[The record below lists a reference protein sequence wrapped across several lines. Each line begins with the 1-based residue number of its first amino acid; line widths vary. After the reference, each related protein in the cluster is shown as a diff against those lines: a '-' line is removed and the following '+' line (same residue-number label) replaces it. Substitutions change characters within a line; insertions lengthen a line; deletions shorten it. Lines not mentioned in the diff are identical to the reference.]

1 MDTYSINPA
10 FIIDE
15 AIDLSTRLSGTAFP
29 VSIFPVKIQRIIRE
43 VHECHNYPTDYIAAA
58 ILTAIAVGIGNTHLA
73 QIKQGWVESPIL
85 YMALIGRPGANKSHP
100 LSFAMKPFLD
110 YDYRQNQEF
119 EKALAKYDEL
129 MSMSRKER
137 AESGGEQFPQEPIR
151 KRFLVSDVTPEGLS
165 LIHAQNKRGLCLWA
179 DELSA
184 WFKNFNRYNNGS
196 EEQFWLSVF
205 SAKTTMSDRKNAKSS
220 IFIKRPY
227 ISVIGTIQKK
237 ILNELAKGER
247 SSNGFI
253 DRILF
258 VMPNLQQKARWN
270 DKELPEDIEQ
280 EWNDVIAK
288 LIQSECNLNEH
299 GEIEPQILFFSEDAK
314 KQLYEWQ
321 HHSSELCD
329 RETNDTIVSIY
340 CKLEI
345 YIIRFCLI
353 IQLARWTCGECDKA
367 CIDLLTV
374 ERAIKLTEYFKES
387 ALSVQNILNE
397 NALNSQQQ
405 VIVNLLPP
413 SFTTA
418 QAIQIAEQN
427 GMKERT
433 FQRFLNDNIGT
444 LFRKEKHGE
453 YSKINP

>member
-1 MDTYSINPA
+1 MP
-10 FIIDE
+10 
-15 AIDLSTRLSGTAFP
+15 TA
-29 VSIFPVKIQRIIRE
+29 K
-43 VHECHNYPTDYIAAA
+43 
-58 ILTAIAVGIGNTHLA
+58 
-73 QIKQGWVESPIL
+73 
-85 YMALIGRPGANKSHP
+85 
-100 LSFAMKPFLD
+100 
-110 YDYRQNQEF
+110 
-119 EKALAKYDEL
+119 
-129 MSMSRKER
+129 
-137 AESGGEQFPQEPIR
+137 
-151 KRFLVSDVTPEGLS
+151 
-165 LIHAQNKRGLCLWA
+165 
-179 DELSA
+179 
-184 WFKNFNRYNNGS
+184 
-196 EEQFWLSVF
+196 
-205 SAKTTMSDRKNAKSS
+205 
-220 IFIKRPY
+220 
-227 ISVIGTIQKK
+227 
-237 ILNELAKGER
+237 
-247 SSNGFI
+247 
-253 DRILF
+253 
-258 VMPNLQQKARWN
+258 
-270 DKELPEDIEQ
+270 
-280 EWNDVIAK
+280 NDVIAK

-321 HHSSELCD
+321 HHFSELCD

>member
-1 MDTYSINPA
+1 MERDYTQ
-10 FIIDE
+10 
-15 AIDLSTRLSGTAFP
+15 STTNAFP
-29 VSIFPVKIQRIIRE
+29 VHVLPDRLQRIIRE
-43 VHECHNYPTDYIAAA
+43 LHDSNGFPVDYTAVSMMAALSVAVGNSHRVEVKRNWHESAILYIA
-58 ILTAIAVGIGNTHLA
+58 IV
-73 QIKQGWVESPIL
+73 
-85 YMALIGRPGANKSHP
+85 GRPGACKSHP
-100 LSFAMKPFLD
+100 LAFAMRPLVNADWKNNLD
-110 YDYRQNQEF
+110 YQE
-119 EKALAKYDEL
+119 KYAEYQQAIA
-129 MSMSRKER
+129 MSRKER
-137 AESGGEQFPQEPIR
+137 VHAGFEQFPKEP
-151 KRFLVSDVTPEGLS
+151 KRLRYLVSDVTQEGLS
-165 LIHAQNKRGLCLWA
+165 AIHSHNPRGLCLWV

-184 WFKNFNRYNNGS
+184 WFKNFTRYNNGS

-205 SAKTTMSDRKNAKSS
+205 SAKTTISDRKNAKSS

-237 ILNELAKGER
+237 ILSELAKGER

-270 DKELPEDIEQ
+270 DKELPENIEQ
-280 EWNDVIAK
+280 EWNGIIGK
-288 LIQSECNLNEH
+288 LIQQEYALNEY
-299 GEIEPQILFFSEDAK
+299 GEIEPKILLFTEDAK
-314 KQLYEWQ
+314 RRLYEWQ
-321 HHSSELCD
+321 HHFSELCD

-353 IQLARWTCGECDKA
+353 IQLARWTCGECDKT

-387 ALSVQNILNE
+387 ALNVQNVLNE
-397 NALNSQQQ
+397 NTHNSQQQ
-405 VIVNLLPP
+405 TIVNLLPP

-418 QAIQIAEQN
+418 QAIQVAEQN

>member
-1 MDTYSINPA
+1 MERDYTQ
-10 FIIDE
+10 
-15 AIDLSTRLSGTAFP
+15 STTNAFP
-29 VSIFPVKIQRIIRE
+29 VHVLPDRLQRIIRE
-43 VHECHNYPTDYIAAA
+43 LHDSNGFPVDYTAVSMMAALSVAVGNSHRVEVKRNWHESAILYIA
-58 ILTAIAVGIGNTHLA
+58 IV
-73 QIKQGWVESPIL
+73 
-85 YMALIGRPGANKSHP
+85 GRPGACKSHP
-100 LSFAMKPFLD
+100 LAFAMRPLVNADWKNNLD
-110 YDYRQNQEF
+110 YQ
-119 EKALAKYDEL
+119 KKYAEYQQAIA
-129 MSMSRKER
+129 MSRKER
-137 AESGGEQFPQEPIR
+137 VHAGFEQFPKEP
-151 KRFLVSDVTPEGLS
+151 KRLRYLVSDVTQEGLS
-165 LIHAQNKRGLCLWA
+165 AIHSHNPRGLCLWV

-184 WFKNFNRYNNGS
+184 WFKNFTRYNNGS

-205 SAKTTMSDRKNAKSS
+205 SAKTTISDRKNAKSS

-237 ILNELAKGER
+237 ILSELAKGER

-270 DKELPEDIEQ
+270 DKELPENIEQ
-280 EWNDVIAK
+280 EWNGIIGK
-288 LIQSECNLNEH
+288 LIQQEYALNEF
-299 GEIEPQILFFSEDAK
+299 GEIEPQILLFTEDAK
-314 KQLYEWQ
+314 RRLYEWQ
-321 HHSSELCD
+321 HHFSELCD

-353 IQLARWTCGECDKA
+353 IQLARWTCGECDKT

-387 ALSVQNILNE
+387 ALNVQNGLNE
-397 NALNSQQQ
+397 NTHNSQQQ
-405 VIVNLLPP
+405 TIVNLLPP

-427 GMKERT
+427 WMKERT

>member
-1 MDTYSINPA
+1 MERDYTQ
-10 FIIDE
+10 
-15 AIDLSTRLSGTAFP
+15 STTNAFP
-29 VSIFPVKIQRIIRE
+29 VHVLPDRLQRIIRE
-43 VHECHNYPTDYIAAA
+43 LHDSNGFPVDYTAVSMMAALSVAVGNSHRVEVKRNWHESAILYIA
-58 ILTAIAVGIGNTHLA
+58 IV
-73 QIKQGWVESPIL
+73 
-85 YMALIGRPGANKSHP
+85 GRPGACKSHP
-100 LSFAMKPFLD
+100 LAFAMRPLVNADWKNNLD
-110 YDYRQNQEF
+110 YQ
-119 EKALAKYDEL
+119 KKYAEYQQAIA
-129 MSMSRKER
+129 MSRKER
-137 AESGGEQFPQEPIR
+137 VHAGFEQFPKEP
-151 KRFLVSDVTPEGLS
+151 KRLRYLVSDVTQEGLS
-165 LIHAQNKRGLCLWA
+165 AIHSHNPRGLCLWV

-184 WFKNFNRYNNGS
+184 WFKNFTRYNNGS

-205 SAKTTMSDRKNAKSS
+205 SAKTTISDRKNAKSS

-237 ILNELAKGER
+237 ILRELAKGER

-258 VMPNLQQKARWN
+258 VMPTLQQKARWN
-270 DKELPEDIEQ
+270 DKELPENIEQ
-280 EWNDVIAK
+280 EWNAIIDK
-288 LIQSECNLNEH
+288 LIQQEYALNEF
-299 GEIEPQILFFSEDAK
+299 GEIEPQILLFTEDAK
-314 KQLYEWQ
+314 RRLYEWQ
-321 HHSSELCD
+321 HHFSELCD

-353 IQLARWTCGECDKA
+353 IQLARWTCGECDKT

-405 VIVNLLPP
+405 AIVNLLPP